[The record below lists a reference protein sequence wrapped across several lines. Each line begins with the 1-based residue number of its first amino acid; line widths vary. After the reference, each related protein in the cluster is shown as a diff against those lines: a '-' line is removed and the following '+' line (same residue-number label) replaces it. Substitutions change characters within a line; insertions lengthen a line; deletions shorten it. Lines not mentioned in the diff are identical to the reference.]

1 MLYHA
6 RRALKRRHFDAQRRY
21 YKLFIVVAPGCTTF
35 QAGVKGVTLRK
46 QREMRVVKLWQQ
58 GLILLGVPLLCQI
71 FFAVL
76 LIDNLR
82 RIDSAAAREST
93 AKQVLASCQELR
105 VAVFKTV
112 TFEAGR
118 RFLPVADSIS
128 ATKDL
133 NRILPQQI
141 SLLQQLSQADPVS
154 RKIIDA
160 YINDIKHFLKVASYA
175 EVQLSAPD
183 SKVTMSRF
191 VNEHEYME
199 EIVLSLSQ
207 ILRQERLIQ
216 EKFAP
221 VAREFRPASVRGR
234 KQLVIVVFAGI
245 AGNVLVVLA
254 LAVAFGR
261 KTLARMNVLMT
272 NMQRFSERRMQL
284 QTLEGKDELAE
295 LDRSFRSMA
304 EARTRAEEMR
314 KTLMEMVSHDLRSP
328 LSSCSLTM
336 SMLLQSVSDSLQ
348 PDELRKL
355 RRVNSEMKRLVRM
368 SDSLL
373 AVEKLEAGKLDL
385 EMKETFVEDLLD
397 AALEAVRG
405 AAEVRGIKL
414 QVDDPGETQV
424 YCDKDRMIQVLVN
437 LLSNSVKFAPSN
449 SVVQLRVQTGPETVQ
464 FDVIDSGAGITTEQQ
479 SALFQRF
486 SQLEQAPELKGQGSG
501 LGLYICKMLVEL
513 HQGKISIHSPVS
525 VIDPSAT
532 DPLRPGSCFRVE
544 IPVRPS

>member
-1 MLYHA
+1 M
-6 RRALKRRHFDAQRRY
+6 
-21 YKLFIVVAPGCTTF
+21 
-35 QAGVKGVTLRK
+35 
-46 QREMRVVKLWQQ
+46 KLWQQ

-71 FFAVL
+71 FFAVV

-141 SLLQQLSQADPVS
+141 SLLQQLSHSDPVS

-160 YINDIKHFLKVASYA
+160 YIMDLQHFLEVASYA

-183 SKVTMSRF
+183 TKVTMSRF

-199 EIVLSLSQ
+199 EILISLSQ
-207 ILRQERLIQ
+207 ILRREKLIQ

-221 VAREFRPASVRGR
+221 VAREFQPASVRGR
-234 KQLVIVVFAGI
+234 QQLVMVVFAGV
-245 AGNVLVVLA
+245 AGNVLVALA

-272 NMQRFSERRMQL
+272 NMQRFSDRRMQL
-284 QTLEGKDELAE
+284 QILEGRDELAE

-336 SMLLQSVSDSLQ
+336 SMLLQSVSESMQSEDLK
-348 PDELRKL
+348 KL

-385 EMKETFVEDLLD
+385 DMKEVFVEDLLD
-397 AALEAVRG
+397 AALDAVRG
-405 AAEVRGIKL
+405 AADVRGIRL
-414 QVDDPGETQV
+414 EVDDPGEAQV
-424 YCDKDRMIQVLVN
+424 ICDKDRMIQVFVN

-449 SVVQLRVQTGPETVQ
+449 SVVQVRVQTGPQTVQ

-479 SALFQRF
+479 TGLFQRF
-486 SQLEQAPELKGQGSG
+486 SQLEQSPELKGQGSG

-513 HQGKISIHSPVS
+513 HKGQISIHSPVT
-525 VIDPSAT
+525 VIYPSAA
-532 DPLRPGSCFRVE
+532 DPLHPGSCFRVE
-544 IPVRPS
+544 IPVRP